1 MHPRHS
7 ESSPDNPA
15 RNGGKAKKKKTQ
27 DFLAFPPCGGRWIAA
42 LAARRIGG
50 RHRGT
55 QALPSE
61 RFGPVLKMSIPVEPT
76 KQQILRD
83 VFGFDAF
90 RPGQEQAMEAVLVGR
105 SVLSV
110 MPTGS
115 GKSLCFQVPALV
127 LGGLTI
133 VVSPLV
139 ALMQDQVAALR
150 LAGIAA
156 DTINSSKD
164 RDENV
169 AAWRRAASGETR
181 LLYLSPE
188 RLMTGQMLAALAKL
202 PVRLIAVDEAHCIS
216 QWGPAFRP
224 EYEALSQLREVFPRV
239 PIMALTATA
248 DESTRADIAMR
259 LFGGEVEQIVLG
271 FDRPNISLT
280 VTPKQNWKQQLL
292 DFVKAHAGQSG
303 IVYCLSRK
311 RTEEAAALLAAQG
324 IRALAYHA
332 GMSKDAR
339 EANQNAFMTEPY
351 MVMVATIAFGMGIDK
366 SDVRYV
372 FHTDLPASVESYY
385 QEIGRAG
392 RDGEPAEA
400 HMLFGQ
406 GDIRMRRMFIDQEEL
421 SEERKRREHLRLAAL
436 VAYCDSHACRRC
448 TLLSYFGEDT
458 DPCGNCDVCASPAAL
473 TDATPEAR
481 RILHIV
487 ERTGERYG
495 ATHIVEVLR
504 GAETEKIIAS
514 GHHRLHGFGSG
525 AAIKKEEWRSLIRQ
539 LASAGFLHH
548 DVSGF
553 GGLSLTEDGRALMR
567 GEKPFLCRKDTAR
580 GTVRKERAVQIAG
593 ALTDEQ
599 SALLASLKKLRFTL
613 AARRHLP
620 AYLIF
625 SDKTLIEMAR
635 TTPRNLHEFAMV
647 NGVGTSKLR
656 DFGQVFV
663 DAIAAHRST

>member
-1 MHPRHS
+1 M
-7 ESSPDNPA
+7 DM
-15 RNGGKAKKKKTQ
+15 
-27 DFLAFPPCGGRWIAA
+27 
-42 LAARRIGG
+42 
-50 RHRGT
+50 
-55 QALPSE
+55 
-61 RFGPVLKMSIPVEPT
+61 PVPKL
-76 KQQILRD
+76 QILRD

-90 RPGQEQAMEAVLVGR
+90 RPGQEQAIEAVLGGQN
-105 SVLSV
+105 VLSV

-115 GKSLCFQVPALV
+115 GKSLCFQVPALM

-164 RDENV
+164 REENV
-169 AAWRRAASGETR
+169 AAWRRAAAGETR

-188 RLMTGQMLAALAKL
+188 RLMTGPMLAALAKL

-224 EYEALSQLREVFPRV
+224 DYESLSRLREIFPRV

-248 DESTRADIAMR
+248 DESTRADIAVR
-259 LFGGEVEQIVLG
+259 LFGGAVEQIVLG

-280 VTPKQNWKQQLL
+280 VAPKQNWKQQLL
-292 DFVKAHAGQSG
+292 DFVHVHAGQSG

-324 IRALAYHA
+324 IKALAYHA
-332 GMSKDAR
+332 GMSKESRD
-339 EANQNAFMTEPY
+339 ANQNAFMTEPY
-351 MVMVATIAFGMGIDK
+351 TVMVATIAFGMGIDK

-372 FHTDLPASVESYY
+372 FHTDLPASLESYY

-400 HMLFGQ
+400 HMLFGL
-406 GDIRMRRMFIDQEEL
+406 GDIRMRRMFIDQEE
-421 SEERKRREHLRLAAL
+421 SNEERKRREHQRLAAL
-436 VAYCDSHACRRC
+436 VSYCDAPACRRR
-448 TLLSYFGEDT
+448 TLLSYFGEEAIA
-458 DPCGNCDVCASPAAL
+458 CGNCDVCSSPAEL
-473 TDATPEAR
+473 SDATPEAR
-481 RILHIV
+481 QILHIV

-495 ATHIVEVLR
+495 ATHIVDVLR
-504 GAETEKIIAS
+504 GAETEKIVAS
-514 GHHRLHGFGSG
+514 GHHRLHAFGSG
-525 AAIKKEEWRSLIRQ
+525 AARKKEEWKTLIRQ
-539 LASAGFLHH
+539 LASNGFLHH
-548 DVSGF
+548 DAAGF
-553 GGLSLTEDGRALMR
+553 GGLSLTEDGRALLR
-567 GEKPFLCRKDTAR
+567 GEKPFLCRKDVPR
-580 GTVRKERAVQIAG
+580 GAVRKDRAAQIAS

-599 SALLASLKKLRFTL
+599 AALLASLKKLRFTL

-635 TTPRNLHEFAMV
+635 STPRNLREFAMV
-647 NGVGTSKLR
+647 SGVGTSKLR

-663 DAIAAHRST
+663 DAIAAHRGASA